1 MTKRK
6 VVLDRSDFI
15 KCMGQGAVPCSDF
28 SDDVAKQIREFSL
41 GAFAVALRGFE
52 KNINKKLFLTMW
64 RCKGDNVNCLV
75 AKPELDGMRSKLDTI
90 DTRA

>member
-6 VVLDRSDFI
+6 AILDREDFI
-15 KCMGQGAVPCSDF
+15 KCMAPGAIPCSGF
-28 SDDVAKQIREFSL
+28 SEEVAKEIRGFSL

-52 KNINKKLFLTMW
+52 SNINKKLFLTMW

-75 AKPELDGMRSKLDTI
+75 TKAELDGMRSKVDSI
-90 DTRA
+90 A